1 VRLIG
6 RGAEANLYL
15 EGEEVVK
22 ERIPKNYRVPELDRM
37 LRTTRTRRE
46 ARLLSAARR
55 AGVPTPVV
63 YDVDNP
69 GTTLRMA
76 HVPGPQV
83 KKEIDSMGSKERK
96 NLFRRIGELA
106 GRLHRA
112 HIIHGD
118 LTTSNM
124 IHSGKRIFFIDFGL
138 GEISEAVEAKGTDLL
153 VFKKSLRSTHHEH
166 EDECLEAFM
175 EGYREAYP
183 GAGPVLERL
192 AEIEKRG
199 RYFVR

>member
-1 VRLIG
+1 MRLIG
-6 RGAEANLYL
+6 KGAEANLYL
-15 EGEEVVK
+15 HGDQVVK

-37 LRTTRTRRE
+37 LRTTRTKRE

-76 HVPGPQV
+76 HIPGVQV
-83 KKEIDSMGSKERK
+83 KREIQDLTPNEREG
-96 NLFRRIGELA
+96 LFRLIGGLA
-106 GRLHRA
+106 GRLHRN

-124 IHSGKRIFFIDFGL
+124 IHSGDRVFLIDFGL

-166 EDECLEAFM
+166 EDECLGAFM
-175 EGYREAYP
+175 EGYKEEYP
-183 GAGPVLERL
+183 GAPPVLERL

-199 RYFVR
+199 RYFSR

>member
-6 RGAEANLYL
+6 RGAEANLYIDD
-15 EGEEVVK
+15 GMVIK
-22 ERIPKNYRVPELDRM
+22 ERIPKNYRVAELDRM

-55 AGVPTPVV
+55 AGVPTPLV

-69 GTTLRMA
+69 GTTLRIA
-76 HVPGPQV
+76 HVPGLQV
-83 KKEIDSMGSKERK
+83 KKEMGEMTSAQ
-96 NLFRRIGELA
+96 RREIFHQIGTLA
-106 GRLHRA
+106 GKLHRN

-124 IHSGKRIFFIDFGL
+124 VHSGKRIFFIDFGL
-138 GEISEAVEAKGTDLL
+138 GEVSEAVEAKGTDLL
-153 VFKKSLRSTHHEH
+153 VFKKSLRSTHHQYE
-166 EDECLEAFM
+166 EECLEAFM
-175 EGYREAYP
+175 EGYVEEYP
-183 GAGPVLERL
+183 GAPPVLERL

-199 RYFVR
+199 RYFAR